1 MSSEKWLITG
11 GAGYIGTHIAD
22 LFIADGKD
30 VVLLDSL
37 YQGLD
42 TRVDYLRKKYSREI
56 PLEVVDI
63 RDYTAIENILSNNKF
78 VGIVHTAALKAVG
91 ESVEKPD
98 EYKEVNYTATTE
110 LLKLA
115 QKYGVKKFLFSS
127 TGFVGVVL
135 VSLSNIK
142 M

>member
-1 MSSEKWLITG
+1 MTREKWLITG

-37 YQGLD
+37 YQGLSS
-42 TRVDYLRKKYSREI
+42 RVDYLRKKHNTDI
-56 PLEVVDI
+56 PLEIVDI
-63 RDYTAIENILSNNKF
+63 RDYTAIENILENNNF
-78 VGIVHTAALKAVG
+78 AGIVHTAALKAVG

-98 EYKEVNYTATTE
+98 EYKEVNFTATAE

-115 QKYGVKKFLFSS
+115 QMMVSS
-127 TGFVGVVL
+127 QPL
-135 VSLSNIK
+135 P
-142 M
+142 